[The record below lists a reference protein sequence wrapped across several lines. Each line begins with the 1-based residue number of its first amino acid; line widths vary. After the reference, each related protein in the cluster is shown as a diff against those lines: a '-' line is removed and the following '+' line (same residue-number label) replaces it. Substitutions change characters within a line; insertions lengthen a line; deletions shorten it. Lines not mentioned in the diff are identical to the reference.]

1 MQSKSLPQLI
11 ETLVET
17 IEADTAAM
25 KERYLLRQTL
35 HALVRQAKVE
45 QVAAMRA
52 DVRRLAGVED
62 GRLTL

>member
-1 MQSKSLPQLI
+1 MQSSSLPQLI

-45 QVAAMRA
+45 QLAAMRA
-52 DVRRLAGVED
+52 DVRRLAGVEN